1 MKRLFD
7 YSRWA
12 MMILVLMLTI
22 GCSSDSDLF
31 DDDDNTENSGSGN
44 SGSESSGSTVTYN
57 SSLSDLTGFDIA
69 IDKTALGETETIPTE
84 GDDHQRRQHLCHGN
98 Q

>member
-12 MMILVLMLTI
+12 MMILALMLTV

-31 DDDDNTENSGSGN
+31 DDNDNTENGN
-44 SGSESSGSTVTYN
+44 SGNENSGSDSSGSMVTYN

-69 IDKTALGETETIPTE
+69 IDKTELSETETIPTE
-84 GDDHQRRQHLCHGN
+84 GDEA
-98 Q
+98 